1 MITKVGVAVA
11 ALLLATGQMAV
22 AGVVTETY
30 SDPSAGTFTPTP
42 FGVNPAGNGIGTNA
56 GTLDGA
62 STIGFQGFN
71 ALCAANPTC
80 AATSTGLTGVQFTLT
95 ENAQASGSGTE
106 VGTGP
111 VSVLIFNIGSFALEG
126 GLAGTVLSG
135 GSSTVLL
142 AADNTSS
149 AAVDGGASITGAFT
163 TGTLNFTSG
172 AINSDLITTGLSGF
186 LTGYTS
192 WAGDSGSSSILCG
205 SGNCTGV
212 NTTDAGNVTV
222 TATYDYSTPQ
232 VPEPFGVAVLAS
244 GLLGLGFFRYR
255 RSL

>member
-1 MITKVGVAVA
+1 MITKIGVAVA
-11 ALLLATGQMAV
+11 ALLLAAGQAAV

-30 SDPSAGTFTPTP
+30 SDPSGGTFTATP

-56 GTLDGA
+56 GTLDGTHA
-62 STIGFQGFN
+62 IGFQGFT
-71 ALCAANPTC
+71 ALCAADPTC

-111 VSVLIFNIGSFALEG
+111 ITVLIYNIGSFALEG
-126 GLAGTVLSG
+126 SVAGTVLSG

-149 AAVDGGASITGAFT
+149 AAIDGGASITGAFT

-172 AINSDLITTGLSGF
+172 AINSDLLTTGLSNF
-186 LTGYTS
+186 LTGYS
-192 WAGDSGSSSILCG
+192 GWDGDSGSSSILCG
-205 SGNCTGV
+205 SGNCTGIS
-212 NTTDAGNVTV
+212 TTDAGNITV
-222 TATYDYSTPQ
+222 TAIYDYSTPQ
-232 VPEPFGVAVLAS
+232 VPEPCGVAVLAS